1 MTNFSEIRVTCV
13 VTVARDKEDYIVW
26 SVEEQGIKGNNMS
39 LATMLSVL
47 CAPNELVLGQTESI
61 SNVELAGTRQ

>member
-13 VTVARDKEDYIVW
+13 VTVARDKEDYIVL

-39 LATMLSVL
+39 LATMFSVP

-61 SNVELAGTRQ
+61 SNVELAGTKQ